1 MGKKPLVTFLLFQKN
16 CRFIR
21 YTIITEHPCT
31 DNHIHYQKNCGESD
45 NIHHEIFD
53 VIIYLRHRNIS
64 ACIGHTISVC
74 IKYRFI
80 MRKQPA
86 VGIIAFNI
94 LYSLSGKQFLLAAQE
109 GFVKFNNLSDVVQR
123 YALFVIVE
131 NNMATVLLYLINI

>member
-1 MGKKPLVTFLLFQKN
+1 
-16 CRFIR
+16 
-21 YTIITEHPCT
+21 
-31 DNHIHYQKNCGESD
+31 
-45 NIHHEIFD
+45 
-53 VIIYLRHRNIS
+53 
-64 ACIGHTISVC
+64 
-74 IKYRFI
+74 